1 MVVTVAGTAAVGRGQ
16 ASRDRHLLHRCRATR
31 FRRSKG
37 PDLVAERAVRSQSL
51 VFERDDA
58 DRRDV
63 GRGFRG
69 ASAPEEGSN
78 RVDRNEIDRVRVKQ
92 AGLEHPGIE
101 TGRACPSSVGNLDP
115 TPMDIAQRV
124 GTAGERVNGRRDPGP
139 GLEPGAHRAHQSQ
152 PCGIRGSSS
161 PAELMLD
168 HRSPE
173 SDGPHDARWG
183 PGGSGALG
191 EVQGTARMDAA
202 ATVDVRC
209 LMPWSPDL
217 QERWDAAPCGHLVA
231 GLPGVAHA
239 RTRGQE
245 TRRRGIS
252 REVPDAPADDRFVAP
267 LDEDP
272 LRRHTGI
279 VGRPGTSD
287 KRRARWL
294 PRYPLPRYAEARPAA
309 DGVRPRRT
317 AEGSAPTQR
326 ARPMAREI
334 PGRSRSARAISPRKR
349 AAS

>member
-1 MVVTVAGTAAVGRGQ
+1 
-16 ASRDRHLLHRCRATR
+16 
-31 FRRSKG
+31 
-37 PDLVAERAVRSQSL
+37 
-51 VFERDDA
+51 
-58 DRRDV
+58 
-63 GRGFRG
+63 
-69 ASAPEEGSN
+69 
-78 RVDRNEIDRVRVKQ
+78 
-92 AGLEHPGIE
+92 
-101 TGRACPSSVGNLDP
+101 
-115 TPMDIAQRV
+115 MDIAQRV
-124 GTAGERVNGRRDPGP
+124 GAAGERVNGRRDPGP

-173 SDGPHDARWG
+173 SDGPHDARRG

-279 VGRPGTSD
+279 VGRPETSD

-294 PRYPLPRYAEARPAA
+294 PRYPAASLRRGAPRRRPCATSA
-309 DGVRPRRT
+309 DGGGVGADGESETDGEGDSWALAVGPRHVARKTSSVVRIRATDASLPPPAVGRFIAGRLS
-317 AEGSAPTQR
+317 SASERQANGP
-326 ARPMAREI
+326 
-334 PGRSRSARAISPRKR
+334 
-349 AAS
+349 